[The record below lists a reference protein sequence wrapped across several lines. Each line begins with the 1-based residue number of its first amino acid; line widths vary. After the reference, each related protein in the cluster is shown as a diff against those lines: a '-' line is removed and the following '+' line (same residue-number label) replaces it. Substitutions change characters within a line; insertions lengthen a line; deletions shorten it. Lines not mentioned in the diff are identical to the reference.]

1 MTPERQLVIIE
12 HQTLDITHH
21 LGRALHNTHQSM
33 QDGYPTRS
41 PGDGNPGGGSI
52 TATSRPPRH
61 ALLTH
66 PDPARTANDDIRTLA
81 QESAETAAM
90 KLLLGGHPGA
100 LQPTHNNPIAQA
112 VYAHRAARLIHA
124 TTPPDQLPLFDH
136 WLTTVN
142 HLHRTI
148 LRWAWTTHTP
158 TPTNEQL
165 ATDLTDMWCRR
176 HLAHGLKKDRY
187 RGDLCQ
193 WCYRHHAKHGEH
205 PTEPMIEAH
214 EAGNWRRLAGLIN
227 AREAE
232 LATMRKPRKR
242 RR

>member
-1 MTPERQLVIIE
+1 MTPDRQLTIIE

-61 ALLTH
+61 ALLTR
-66 PDPARTANDDIRTLA
+66 PDPARTANTTIRTLT
-81 QESAETAAM
+81 QDSAETAPM
-90 KLLLGGHPGA
+90 KLLLGGHPSA
-100 LQPTHNNPIAQA
+100 LQPPHNNPIAQA

-142 HLHRTI
+142 NLHRTI

-158 TPTNEQL
+158 ARTSEQL

-176 HLAHGLKKDRY
+176 CLTAGIRQPRH
-187 RGDLCQ
+187 RGDLCRF
-193 WCYRHHAKHGEH
+193 CYDWQRTWRQLPPHHIL
-205 PTEPMIEAH
+205 TAH
-214 EAGNWRRLAGLIN
+214 ADGRRITTDMTPAGQRR
-227 AREAE
+227 
-232 LATMRKPRKR
+232 RKKR
-242 RR
+242 R

>member
-1 MTPERQLVIIE
+1 MTPQRQLVIIE

-61 ALLTH
+61 ALLTR
-66 PDPARTANDDIRTLA
+66 PDPARIANDDIHDYTTRSTNHANHATLTILQHPIFPCA
-81 QESAETAAM
+81 PHPINQAVHTHRIAR
-90 KLLLGGHPGA
+90 LLGLIDPTRLHP
-100 LQPTHNNPIAQA
+100 LDT
-112 VYAHRAARLIHA
+112 
-124 TTPPDQLPLFDH
+124 
-136 WLTTVN
+136 WLTDTN

-158 TPTNEQL
+158 ARTSEQL

-176 HLAHGLKKDRY
+176 CLTAGIRQPRH
-187 RGDLCQ
+187 RGDLCRF
-193 WCYRHHAKHGEH
+193 CYDWQRTWRQLPPHHIL
-205 PTEPMIEAH
+205 TAH
-214 EAGNWRRLAGLIN
+214 ADGRRITTDMTPAGQRR
-227 AREAE
+227 
-232 LATMRKPRKR
+232 RKKR
-242 RR
+242 R

>member
-61 ALLTH
+61 ALLTR
-66 PDPARTANDDIRTLA
+66 PDPARIANDDIHDYTTRCANHANHATLTILQHPIITCA
-81 QESAETAAM
+81 PHPINQAVHTHRIAR
-90 KLLLGGHPGA
+90 LLGLIDPTRLHP
-100 LQPTHNNPIAQA
+100 LDT
-112 VYAHRAARLIHA
+112 
-124 TTPPDQLPLFDH
+124 
-136 WLTTVN
+136 WLTDTN

-158 TPTNEQL
+158 TRTSELL
-165 ATDLTDMWCRR
+165 ATDLTDTLCRR
-176 HLAHGLKKDRY
+176 HLAHGYRQPRH
-187 RGDLCQ
+187 RGDLCR
-193 WCYRHHAKHGEH
+193 WCYTHQAEHGEL
-205 PTEPMIEAH
+205 PTDPMIDAH
-214 EAGNWRRLAGLIN
+214 HDGNWRRLARLIN
-227 AREAE
+227 ARKLERR
-232 LATMRKPRKR
+232 TRKR
-242 RR
+242 HR